1 VSGLIADLEA
11 LKEKM
16 VRDLMQVKAAGKRKA
31 TGDVTERGALAGKR
45 KAGGDGTER
54 GALAGKRKA
63 GGDGTERGAL
73 AGKRKAGG
81 DGTERGAAIDLTES
95 DEEGQVEEEQ

>member
-1 VSGLIADLEA
+1 MSGLIADLEA

-54 GALAGKRKA
+54 GAL
-63 GGDGTERGAL
+63 T
-73 AGKRKAGG
+73 GKRKAGG

>member
-63 GGDGTERGAL
+63 GGDGTERGA
-73 AGKRKAGG
+73 
-81 DGTERGAAIDLTES
+81 AIDLTES